1 MKTDESG
8 DAAMNGPAQKDRT
21 WLYVGVA
28 FVAFWGLYLTFFL
41 PKTGPEGLDVP
52 RLRGTGKTLPADYGW
67 TLQDLDGKPVPFAD
81 FAHKTVVLNLWATW
95 CGPCREEMPS
105 LVKLAEN
112 PRLKDVAF
120 VAVTS
125 ERASESVKKVAREE
139 LRGLTVVRADGVPA
153 VFATDAIPATF
164 VIASDGSVVASEVGA
179 ARWDDPTVVDFLA
192 ALAKQAPPPP
202 GPAHP

>member
-1 MKTDESG
+1 
-8 DAAMNGPAQKDRT
+8 MNDVVKKDRT

-28 FVAFWGLYLTFFL
+28 FVAFWGLYLTFFP
-41 PKTGPEGLDVP
+41 PKTGPEGGLDVP

-67 TLQDLDGKPVPFAD
+67 TLHDLDGKPVAFAD
-81 FAHKTVVLNLWATW
+81 FARRPIVLNLWATW

-125 ERASESVKKVAREE
+125 ERASESVRKVAREE
-139 LRGLTVVRADGVPA
+139 LRGLTVLRADALPE
-153 VFATDAIPATF
+153 VFATEAIPATF
-164 VIASDGSVVASEVGA
+164 VIAPDGSVVASEVGA

-192 ALAKQAPPPP
+192 ALARQAPPPAKP
-202 GPAHP
+202 PIDQNQGR